1 MTVRNLHEYLSAPP
15 EGFRTVPRGR
25 YKPTE
30 SETVENRQRYRKE
43 RTFPVPEQV
52 PGRDDNGR
60 LYMDRHF
67 VIATA
72 GIVSPRLYF
81 HDATDVPGYGKV
93 VVGYIGRHLTNGQT
107 N

>member
-1 MTVRNLHEYLSAPP
+1 M
-15 EGFRTVPRGR
+15 PRGR

-52 PGRDDNGR
+52 PDRDDNGR

-81 HDATDVPGYGKV
+81 HDATDVPDYGKV